1 MAVPMVELAA
11 EAIELDAWVQEIP
24 DYQAHFDRFLTRLEK
39 SAHKMDISNY
49 TTGGGQSRQP
59 MRVPFRGQ
67 GGAAIQ
73 QATAD
78 TSSAIFIW
86 NRGTGSNYGGFTAAP
101 VRLVN
106 TCEISNLT
114 QQATDGKDRGLV
126 KIKREELQN
135 SLKVFDNGVEAL
147 LHRDGSGAMGVISAT
162 GTINSTTGGGSIGT
176 ATYSSITG
184 IDNAAA
190 FQDQQTVTFLSAV
203 GGTSHGVATIS
214 FVDPVNN
221 TIYSTAAWPST
232 AGGPVAGD
240 IIVVQGGT
248 GAAASSIL
256 GKDYWLQNG
265 NVGTIGG
272 VSKADWPGRL
282 STPTINF
289 GGTGSI
295 VPQTAQ
301 RVEAIRMRAMGDDY
315 DANEAGF
322 WLANPAQGVALSN
335 QFYGPGYTRLDQG
348 EKENVPD
355 VARKMMQKTVLGEDV
370 VWASTAEATRMDY
383 IIPDTWYFGE
393 LFSTRLHEWTPGNT
407 IAAVPAIGVSQTPA
421 ATYYDSTMFAYERGF
436 QLVCNDPKRN
446 FYLQGL
452 PVVTL

>member
-1 MAVPMVELAA
+1 MGTPMTELAA
-11 EAIELDAWVQEIP
+11 QAIELDAWVQEIP
-24 DYQAHFDRFLTRLEK
+24 DYQAHFDRFLTRMEK

-49 TTGGGQSRQP
+49 TTGGGIGRSP

-78 TSSAIFIW
+78 TSSAIFTW
-86 NRGTGSNYGGFTAAP
+86 GRGTGSTYDGFVAAP

-114 QQATDGKDRGLV
+114 QQATDGRERGLV

-135 SLKVFDNGVEAL
+135 SLKAFDTGVDGL
-147 LHRDGSGAMGVISAT
+147 LHRDGSGTMDVIPLT
-162 GTINSTTGGGSIGT
+162 GATINSTTGGGTIGT

-184 IDNAAA
+184 LQSAAS
-190 FQDQQTVTFLSAV
+190 FQDQQTIQFFSAV
-203 GGTSHGVATIS
+203 GGTSHGTATIS
-214 FVDPVNN
+214 FVDPVAQ
-221 TIYSTAAWPST
+221 TIYSAAAWPST

-240 IIVVQGGT
+240 IIVVAGAT
-248 GAAASSIL
+248 GAAGSSIL

-272 VSKADWPGRL
+272 IAKANYPGRL

-289 GGTGSI
+289 GGSGSV
-295 VPQTAQ
+295 VPATAQ
-301 RVEAIRMRAMGDDY
+301 RMQAIRMRALGDDF
-315 DANEAGF
+315 DPNETAF
-322 WLANPAQGVALSN
+322 WLANPVQGVALSN
-335 QFYGPGYTRLDQG
+335 QFYAPGITRLDEG
-348 EKENVPD
+348 SKDYVPD
-355 VARKMMQKTVLGEDV
+355 ISRKMMQPTILGEDA
-370 VWASTAEATRMDY
+370 VWASNAEPSRMDY
-383 IIPDTWYFGE
+383 IVPDTWYFGE
-393 LFSTRLHEWTPGNT
+393 LFPTRLHEWTPGNT
-407 IAAVPAIGVSQTPA
+407 VVTVPAIGAGSGYTYFDSQ
-421 ATYYDSTMFAYERGF
+421 MFAYERGF

-452 PVVTL
+452 PVASI